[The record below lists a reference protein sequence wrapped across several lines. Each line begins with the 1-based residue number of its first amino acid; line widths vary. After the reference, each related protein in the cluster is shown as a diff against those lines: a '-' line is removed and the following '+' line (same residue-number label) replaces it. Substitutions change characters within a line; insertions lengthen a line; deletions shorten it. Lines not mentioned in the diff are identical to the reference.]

1 MIKSKPQTPNPK
13 LFLSVLTLCCL
24 LILGCQGHLHESII
38 TGLQNRGVSPE
49 LAVFITSMLP
59 IIELRGAIPLG
70 INFYHLVWYKV
81 VLLAII
87 GNLVPILPILFLL
100 DKISKLLSHVPIFKK
115 FFDWLFTRTRKRS
128 KIIEEYEMIGLAIF
142 VGIPLPGTGA
152 WTGSV
157 AAFLLGLKY
166 VPSIIAIFCGVLL
179 AAVIVTGL
187 SLLKMWGLIIICAVI
202 IILLLRAIYMSRKN
216 KKINNGG

>member
-1 MIKSKPQTPNPK
+1 MIKSKFKILNSK
-13 LFLSVLTLCCL
+13 FLFISLLFSCL
-24 LILGCQGHLHESII
+24 LIVGCQGHLRGSII
-38 TGLQNRGVSPE
+38 QGLNNRGVSPE
-49 LAVFITSMLP
+49 LAVIITALLP

-81 VLLAII
+81 VILALI
-87 GNLVPILPILFLL
+87 GNLLPVLPILFLL
-100 DKISKLLSHVPIFKK
+100 DKISRLLSHIPLFRK

-128 KIIEEYEMIGLAIF
+128 KIIEEYEMIGLALF

-152 WTGSV
+152 WTGAL

-166 VPSIIAIFCGVLL
+166 VPSMIAILCGVLL

-187 SLLKMWGLIIICAVI
+187 SLLGIWGAIIIGIVLIFFA
-202 IILLLRAIYMSRKN
+202 LRAVYINRKSIN
-216 KKINNGG
+216 KNTEV

>member
-1 MIKSKPQTPNPK
+1 VKNSG
-13 LFLSVLTLCCL
+13 SVLL
-24 LILGCQGHLHESII
+24 LILLIFCSFTIVGCQGHLRESII
-38 TGLQNRGVSPE
+38 QGLNERGVSPE
-49 LAVFITSMLP
+49 LAIIITAMLP

-70 INFYHLVWYKV
+70 INFYHMVWYKV
-81 VLLAII
+81 VILSLI
-87 GNLVPILPILFLL
+87 GNMLPILPILFLL
-100 DKISKLLSHVPIFKK
+100 DKISKLLSRVGFFKK

-152 WTGSV
+152 WTGAV

-166 VPSIIAIFCGVLL
+166 VPSLIAIICGVLL

-187 SLLKMWGLIIICAVI
+187 SMLGIWGIIII
-202 IILLLRAIYMSRKN
+202 SIILIFFILRAVYIKRKANKN
-216 KKINNGG
+216 KKEV

>member
-13 LFLSVLTLCCL
+13 LFLLVLTLCCSL
-24 LILGCQGHLHESII
+24 LLGCQGHLRESII
-38 TGLQNRGVSPE
+38 TGLHNRGVSPE

-81 VLLAII
+81 VVLAII
-87 GNLVPILPILFLL
+87 GNILPILPILFLL
-100 DKISKLLSHVPIFKK
+100 DKISKLLSKIPILKK

-128 KIIEEYEMIGLAIF
+128 KIIEDYEMLGLAIF

-187 SLLKMWGLIIICAVI
+187 SLLRMWGLIIICAVI
-202 IILLLRAIYMSRKN
+202 IILLLRAIYISRKN
-216 KKINNGG
+216 KKINK